1 MKTIFPIFNKWALGM
16 CKWEYH
22 VQGSCYMYLLQA
34 SFVDILAG
42 KTSHCIALHCRYVL
56 GKALQLA
63 AEL

>member
-1 MKTIFPIFNKWALGM
+1 MGVSCTRVML
-16 CKWEYH
+16 H
-22 VQGSCYMYLLQA
+22 VRQA